1 MKKSPL
7 SGTGVALVTP
17 FRNGAIHYGE
27 LERIIEHAIEGG
39 VDYLLPLGSTGESNT
54 ISEADGVEV
63 LQFTL
68 RQAAGR
74 LPVVAGFFGGNDTG
88 AMIRK
93 LERVDL
99 TGVAAILSSAP
110 AYNKPTQEGLFQHYM
125 ALAAASPL
133 PIIIYNVPSRTAC
146 NIEPDTV
153 LRLANADAKFI
164 AVKEASGVVG
174 QAMRII
180 KHRPEGFLVLSGD
193 DLLTLPIIAC
203 GGDGVIS
210 VIANAY
216 PREYSDMVRAG
227 LNDDIATA
235 RRLNTLLW
243 DLHKWLY
250 IEGNPAGIKAA
261 MEIKGLCS
269 REVRLPLTPLTAPNF
284 EALKKAMEAVA
295 SNEIV
300 SIG

>member
-17 FRNGAIHYGE
+17 FRNGAIHFGE
-27 LERIIEHAIEGG
+27 LERIIEFTIEGG
-39 VDYLLPLGSTGESNT
+39 VEYLLPLGSTGESNT
-54 ISEADGVEV
+54 ISESEGIEV

-74 LPVVAGFFGGNDTG
+74 VPVVAGFFGGNDT
-88 AMIRK
+88 AALVRK
-93 LERVDL
+93 LDRIDL
-99 TGVAAILSSAP
+99 SGVSAILSSAP
-110 AYNKPTQEGLFQHYM
+110 AYNKPTQEGLYQHYM

-153 LRLANADAKFI
+153 LRLARADEKFI

-210 VIANAY
+210 VIANAF
-216 PREYSDMVRAG
+216 PREFSDMVRAG
-227 LNDDIATA
+227 LAGDIVTA
-235 RRLNTLLW
+235 RNLNTLLW

-250 IEGNPAGIKAA
+250 IEGNPAGVKAA
-261 MEIKGLCS
+261 MEIRGLCS
-269 REVRLPLTPLTAPNF
+269 RETRLPLTSLTDTNF
-284 EALKKAMEAVA
+284 EALKKAIL
-295 SNEIV
+295 EI
-300 SIG
+300 GN

>member
-17 FRNGAIHYGE
+17 FRNGAIHFGE
-27 LERIIEHAIEGG
+27 LERIIEFTIEGG
-39 VDYLLPLGSTGESNT
+39 VEYLLPLGSTGESNT
-54 ISEADGVEV
+54 ISESEGIEV
-63 LQFTL
+63 LRFTL
-68 RQAAGR
+68 QQAAGR
-74 LPVVAGFFGGNDTG
+74 VPVVAGFFGGNDT
-88 AMIRK
+88 ASLVRK
-93 LERVDL
+93 LDRIDL
-99 TGVAAILSSAP
+99 SGVAAILSSAP
-110 AYNKPTQEGLFQHYM
+110 AYNKPTQEGLFRHYM

-153 LRLANADAKFI
+153 LRLARADEKFI

-210 VIANAY
+210 VIANAF
-216 PREYSDMVRAG
+216 PGEFSNMVRAG
-227 LNDDIATA
+227 LKEDFVTA
-235 RRLNTLLW
+235 RKLNTLLW
-243 DLHKWLY
+243 DLHKWMY
-250 IEGNPAGIKAA
+250 IEGNPAGVKAA
-261 MEIKGLCS
+261 MEIRGLCS
-269 REVRLPLTPLTAPNF
+269 REVRLPLTALSETNF
-284 EALKKAMEAVA
+284 EALKNAIH
-295 SNEIV
+295 EIL
-300 SIG
+300 

>member
-17 FRNGAIHYGE
+17 FRNGAIHFGE
-27 LERIIEHAIEGG
+27 LERIIEFTIEGG
-39 VDYLLPLGSTGESNT
+39 VEYLLPLGSTGESNT
-54 ISEADGVEV
+54 ISESEGIEI
-63 LQFTL
+63 LRFTL
-68 RQAAGR
+68 QQAAGR
-74 LPVVAGFFGGNDTG
+74 VPVVAGFFGGNDT
-88 AMIRK
+88 ASLVRK
-93 LERVDL
+93 LDRIDL
-99 TGVAAILSSAP
+99 SGVAAILSSAP
-110 AYNKPTQEGLFQHYM
+110 AYNKPTQEGLFRHYM

-153 LRLANADAKFI
+153 LRLARADEKFI

-210 VIANAY
+210 VIANAF
-216 PREYSDMVRAG
+216 PGEFSNMVRAG
-227 LNDDIATA
+227 LKEDFVTA
-235 RRLNTLLW
+235 RKLNTLLW
-243 DLHKWLY
+243 DLHKWMY
-250 IEGNPAGIKAA
+250 IEGNPAGVKAA
-261 MEIKGLCS
+261 MEIRGLCS
-269 REVRLPLTPLTAPNF
+269 REVRLPLTALSETNF
-284 EALKKAMEAVA
+284 EALKNAIH
-295 SNEIV
+295 EIL
-300 SIG
+300 

>member
-17 FRNGAIHYGE
+17 FRNGAIHFGE
-27 LERIIEHAIEGG
+27 LERIIEFTIEGG
-39 VDYLLPLGSTGESNT
+39 VEYLLPLGSTGESNT
-54 ISEADGVEV
+54 ISESEGIEI
-63 LQFTL
+63 LRFTL
-68 RQAAGR
+68 QQAAGR
-74 LPVVAGFFGGNDTG
+74 VPVVAGFFGGNDT
-88 AMIRK
+88 ASLVRK
-93 LERVDL
+93 LDRIDL
-99 TGVAAILSSAP
+99 SGVAAILSSAP
-110 AYNKPTQEGLFQHYM
+110 AYNKPTQEGLFRHYM

-153 LRLANADAKFI
+153 LRLARADEKFI

-210 VIANAY
+210 VIANAF
-216 PREYSDMVRAG
+216 PGEFSNMVRAG
-227 LNDDIATA
+227 LKEDFVTA
-235 RRLNTLLW
+235 RKLNTLLW
-243 DLHKWLY
+243 DLHKWMY
-250 IEGNPAGIKAA
+250 IEGNPAGVKAA
-261 MEIKGLCS
+261 MEIRGLCS
-269 REVRLPLTPLTAPNF
+269 REVRLPLTPLTEANF
-284 EALKKAMEAVA
+284 EALKNA
-295 SNEIV
+295 IHQ
-300 SIG
+300 IL

>member
-27 LERIIEHAIEGG
+27 LERIIEFTIEGG
-39 VDYLLPLGSTGESNT
+39 VEYLLPLGSTGESNT
-54 ISEADGVEV
+54 ISESEGIEV
-63 LQFTL
+63 LRFTL
-68 RQAAGR
+68 QQAAGR
-74 LPVVAGFFGGNDTG
+74 VPVVAGFFGGNDT
-88 AMIRK
+88 ASLVRK
-93 LERVDL
+93 LDRIDL

-110 AYNKPTQEGLFQHYM
+110 AYNKPTQEGLFRHYM

-133 PIIIYNVPSRTAC
+133 PVIIYNVPSRTAC

-153 LRLANADAKFI
+153 LRLARADEKFI

-210 VIANAY
+210 VIANAF
-216 PREYSDMVRAG
+216 PGEFSNMVRAG
-227 LNDDIATA
+227 LKEDFVTA

-243 DLHKWLY
+243 DLHKWMY
-250 IEGNPAGIKAA
+250 IEGNPAGVKAA
-261 MEIKGLCS
+261 MEIRGLCS
-269 REVRLPLTPLTAPNF
+269 REVRLPLTPLTEANF
-284 EALKKAMEAVA
+284 EALKNA
-295 SNEIV
+295 IHH
-300 SIG
+300 IL

>member
-17 FRNGAIHYGE
+17 FRNGAIHFGE
-27 LERIIEHAIEGG
+27 LERIIEFTIEGG
-39 VDYLLPLGSTGESNT
+39 VEYLLPLGSTGESNT
-54 ISEADGVEV
+54 ISESEGIEV
-63 LQFTL
+63 LRFTL
-68 RQAAGR
+68 QQAAGR
-74 LPVVAGFFGGNDTG
+74 VPVVAGFFGGNDT
-88 AMIRK
+88 ASLVRK
-93 LERVDL
+93 LDRIDL
-99 TGVAAILSSAP
+99 SGVAAILSSAP
-110 AYNKPTQEGLFQHYM
+110 AYNKPTQEGLFRHYM

-153 LRLANADAKFI
+153 LRLARADEKFI

-210 VIANAY
+210 VIANAF
-216 PREYSDMVRAG
+216 PGEFSNMVRAG
-227 LNDDIATA
+227 LKEDFVTA
-235 RRLNTLLW
+235 RKLNTLLW
-243 DLHKWLY
+243 DLHKWMY
-250 IEGNPAGIKAA
+250 IEGNPAGVKAA
-261 MEIKGLCS
+261 MEIRGLCS
-269 REVRLPLTPLTAPNF
+269 REVRLPLTPLTEANF
-284 EALKKAMEAVA
+284 EALKNA
-295 SNEIV
+295 IHQ
-300 SIG
+300 IL

>member
-17 FRNGAIHYGE
+17 FRNGAIHFGE
-27 LERIIEHAIEGG
+27 LERIIEFTIEGG
-39 VDYLLPLGSTGESNT
+39 VEYLLPLGSTGESNT
-54 ISEADGVEV
+54 ISESEGIEV
-63 LQFTL
+63 LRFTL
-68 RQAAGR
+68 QQAAGR
-74 LPVVAGFFGGNDTG
+74 VPVVAGFFGGNDT
-88 AMIRK
+88 ASLVRK
-93 LERVDL
+93 LDRIDL
-99 TGVAAILSSAP
+99 SGVAAILSSAP

-153 LRLANADAKFI
+153 LRLARADEKFI

-210 VIANAY
+210 VIANAF
-216 PREYSDMVRAG
+216 PGEFSNMVRAG
-227 LNDDIATA
+227 LKEDFVTA
-235 RRLNTLLW
+235 RKLNTLLW
-243 DLHKWLY
+243 DLHKWMY
-250 IEGNPAGIKAA
+250 IEGNPAGVKAA
-261 MEIKGLCS
+261 MEIRGLCS
-269 REVRLPLTPLTAPNF
+269 REVRLPLTSLTETNF
-284 EALKKAMEAVA
+284 EALKNA
-295 SNEIV
+295 IHQ
-300 SIG
+300 IL